1 MKKLSSTQI
10 KILAN
15 VRDHGDTVGSHGYPW
30 GMSQSG
36 GWSQSVSALER
47 HGLITSE
54 LGPWTADPDGV
65 GGQSRRVVYDLTPA
79 GIEALEGAFDS
90 SA

>member
-15 VRDHGDTVGSHGYPW
+15 IRDHGDTTGSHGYPH
-30 GMSQSG
+30 GMSQHG

-47 HGLITSE
+47 RELITSE
-54 LGPWTADPDGV
+54 FTPWTANER
-65 GGQSRRVVYDLTPA
+65 GGQSRRRVYDLTPA
-79 GIEALEGAFDS
+79 GVEALEGAFDS